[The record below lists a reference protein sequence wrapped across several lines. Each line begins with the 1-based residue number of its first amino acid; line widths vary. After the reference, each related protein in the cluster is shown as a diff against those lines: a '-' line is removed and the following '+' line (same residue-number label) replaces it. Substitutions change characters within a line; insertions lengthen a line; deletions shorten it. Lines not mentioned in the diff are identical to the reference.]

1 MKRDDDEEKEE
12 SSSNLTNRVLFT
24 ATNGRRLSK
33 GEHVADWGLR
43 LPVEAPRPERD
54 GATV

>member
-12 SSSNLTNRVLFT
+12 SSSNLTNRILFT
-24 ATNGRRLSK
+24 AANGRRLSK